1 MHPRSSFKA
10 FLEIVKRRSRPWEDV
25 EMDAIL
31 SLQLILRVSLQDE
44 IVDESKMIVNV
55 PLETDLYI
63 CTPMCMLFRSKYL
76 TWVWSESVC
85 WLFTYAFMPEDQDAF
100 YQMDSINE
108 SKHVHKLTFSCPII
122 RSFCFRLLLG
132 SFILFIFIAS
142 EFMNFK
148 KL

>member
-1 MHPRSSFKA
+1 M
-10 FLEIVKRRSRPWEDV
+10 
-25 EMDAIL
+25 
-31 SLQLILRVSLQDE
+31 
-44 IVDESKMIVNV
+44 DESKIIVNV

-63 CTPMCMLFRSKYL
+63 CTSMCMLFRSGYL
-76 TWVWSESVC
+76 TWAWSESLC
-85 WLFTYAFMPEDQDAF
+85 WLFTYALMPEDQDAF

-108 SKHVHKLTFSCPII
+108 SKHVHKLTFSFPII